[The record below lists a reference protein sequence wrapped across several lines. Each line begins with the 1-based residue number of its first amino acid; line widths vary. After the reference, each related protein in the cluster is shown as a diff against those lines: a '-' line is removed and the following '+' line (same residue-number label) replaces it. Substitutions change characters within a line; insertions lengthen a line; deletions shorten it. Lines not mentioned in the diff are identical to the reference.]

1 MCTYMHLFM
10 LNYMYTHQIWNMY
23 LLCLFIVL
31 QPAPKKLKLFSFM
44 NTSPQHTHPVDI
56 ALTMRKELI
65 EYLQTSQVE
74 YEDDPLEWWM
84 SHAMQFPHAARTAK
98 TVLSIPA
105 SSAPVERIFSTAG
118 KIFRPERT
126 RLSAE
131 KFEQLVF
138 IKCNKWNWHW
148 HRQLL
153 TLHCIG
159 RVDIWYAAFSFV
171 Q

>member
-1 MCTYMHLFM
+1 
-10 LNYMYTHQIWNMY
+10 MY

-138 IKCNKWNWHW
+138 IKCNK
-148 HRQLL
+148 
-153 TLHCIG
+153 
-159 RVDIWYAAFSFV
+159 
-171 Q
+171 